1 MLISKFI
8 PLKSIQ
14 NLFFMKS
21 IAFFIITIFLYSNIL
36 TSQIV
41 QDDFEGNGN
50 ISTWF
55 GDDCGM
61 NINFGNPFPQ
71 GNNTSATVL
80 RYDDVGGQY
89 ANVRFDG
96 ISNFPMSTD
105 NVFSLK
111 IYVPSSGIT
120 GASPNQISLKLQDG
134 NLGAPWS
141 TQSEIIKP
149 IVLNQW
155 QTVSFDFAND
165 SYINLD
171 GGSFPPTQRTDFNR
185 VVIQVNGENNNDR
198 VLAYLDDFSYGGT
211 NTTNPGTDPDF
222 NTLVWADEFDGTGAI
237 DGSKWFHQTQ
247 LPLADSWYNGEIQH
261 YTNRVENSYVSNG
274 TMKIRAR
281 KESFTDQGVNKQYT
295 SARLNSKFAFKYGR
309 VEIRA
314 KLPTGVG
321 TWPAMW
327 MLGKNIDENGAYW
340 DNQGYDTTPW
350 PACGEIDI
358 MEHWGSNQNYVQ
370 SAMHT
375 PSSFGNT
382 SDKGG
387 RVVPTVSS
395 AFHIYT
401 LDWTP
406 EKMVFKIDGI
416 EHYTYEPTVRNA
428 NTWPFDAEQ
437 YILLN
442 VAIQGSIAP
451 SFTESSMEI
460 DYVRV
465 YQEGSPTSV
474 GQVGNTSFSYYP
486 NPVDDTLMI
495 ELDESV
501 QQEIRLNIHNI
512 KGQLVHSFREN
523 VSGNQFLVKHLGH
536 LPKGVYVVS
545 FSMDNEMKAF
555 KVMKQ

>member
-1 MLISKFI
+1 
-8 PLKSIQ
+8 
-14 NLFFMKS
+14 MKLV
-21 IAFFIITIFLYSNIL
+21 AFFIVVLFFCSYSS
-36 TSQIV
+36 TSQII
-41 QDDFEGNGN
+41 QDGFEGSGN

-61 NINFGNPFPQ
+61 NINFGNPFPE
-71 GNNTSATVL
+71 GDNTSTTVL

-96 ISNFPMSTD
+96 TSNFPMSTD

-120 GASPNQISLKLQDG
+120 GGSPNQISLKLQDG
-134 NLGAPWS
+134 NLGAPWA
-141 TQSEIIKP
+141 TQSEIVKP

-155 QTVSFDFAND
+155 QTISFDFAND

-171 GGSFPPTQRTDFNR
+171 GGSLPPTQRTDFNR
-185 VVIQVNGENNNDR
+185 VVIQVNGENNNDK
-198 VLAYLDDFSYGGT
+198 VLAYLDDFAYGGT

-247 LPLADSWYNGEIQH
+247 LPLADGWYNGEIQH
-261 YTNRVENSYVSNG
+261 YTDRVENSYVSNG

-321 TWPAMW
+321 TWPAIW

-340 DNQGYDTTPW
+340 DNLGYDTTPW

-358 MEHWGSNQNYVQ
+358 MEHWGSNQNFVQ

-387 RVVPTVSS
+387 RVIPTAST

-406 EKMVFKIDGI
+406 EKMVFRIDGI
-416 EHYTYEPTVRNA
+416 EHYTYQPAVRNA

-474 GQVGNTSFSYYP
+474 SQTDNVSFSYYP

-495 ELDESV
+495 ELEESF
-501 QQEIRLNIHNI
+501 QEEIRLNIHNM
-512 KGQLVHSFREN
+512 KGQLVHSFTEN

-536 LPKGVYVVS
+536 LPKGMYVVS
-545 FSMDNEMKAF
+545 FSIDDEMESF
-555 KVMKQ
+555 KVMKK